1 MIELMTM
8 AIALFILC
16 AVISL
21 FSALGL
27 IIVFSFVISLIYLM
41 PAVVLCHKRDS
52 TCYQFA
58 WLNALIGWTIIGWL
72 VLLIYALNQPSIKVR
87 YPQTVEL

>member
-1 MIELMTM
+1 MTM
-8 AIALFILC
+8 AITLFILS
-16 AVISL
+16 AVVSI

-27 IIVFSFVISLIYLM
+27 IIVFAFAGMMLYLL
-41 PAVVLCHKRDS
+41 PAVILCHKRKAQC
-52 TCYQFA
+52 TQFA

-87 YPQTVEL
+87 YTQTVGL